1 MSTDF
6 TESCNTEAKGSI
18 FGLPLLDLKL
28 SYLEE
33 KLKNTV
39 TFSWIISGFCM
50 GCLTNWIQQPTC
62 SHLPPTG
69 CSSSDAVKTF
79 EKILN

>member
-28 SYLEE
+28 SYLKE
-33 KLKNTV
+33 KLNNIV
-39 TFSWIISGFCM
+39 TF
-50 GCLTNWIQQPTC
+50 L
-62 SHLPPTG
+62 
-69 CSSSDAVKTF
+69 
-79 EKILN
+79 